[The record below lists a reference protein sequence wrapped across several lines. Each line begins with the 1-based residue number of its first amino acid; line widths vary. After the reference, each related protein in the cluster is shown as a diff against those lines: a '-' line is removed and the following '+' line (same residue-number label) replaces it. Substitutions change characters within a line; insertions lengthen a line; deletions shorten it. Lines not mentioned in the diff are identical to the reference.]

1 MIDEML
7 DNGLEVVLKPNHFSQ
22 TVAIQ
27 LWVKVGSLDETEHN
41 RGAAHFLEHMLFK
54 GTKKRGVGEIA
65 ALVEECGGEINAYT
79 TFDHTVI
86 HLTLGSTHLSL
97 GIDLLADVFGDSQI
111 LEAEFAKEK
120 EVIIEEILR
129 SQDSPGA
136 TVGRKVFS
144 LAFEGTEAA
153 RPIFGT
159 LDSVKNLKKE
169 DVTKFYKHW
178 YVPSNAILV
187 VVGALEVN
195 STLDLIRKTF
205 GTMPSRSTVR
215 RGRTEIDRSN
225 QSGRNNGQVSVIKG
239 DFQQPRVELVF
250 AGPSLGHFDTVA
262 LDLAAFALGTGE
274 LSRLNRKVRDELG
287 LVQSIGASL
296 YAPAFGGLF
305 EVSAFVKEEQLLD
318 AIEAI
323 LREVI
328 KIRDIEPMTIDELSR
343 ARANISADRI
353 LRDETVDGEARSIG
367 FGMLT
372 RHKMLF
378 DQVYSTLVESMP
390 LVAITGA
397 IRRWLIPETVT
408 VVVLVNRSSK
418 VSEIDVIQTLRK
430 VNENPAIRD
439 HPVRTDSPKKS
450 QNPTEKVSTLSDYE
464 IIPGL
469 RLVYKH
475 HPESQIFSLTAATEG
490 GLRGETDKNA
500 GLFNAMAAMLATA
513 TTVDDH
519 ESFVNKIE
527 GVGANMEGFSGKDSL
542 GVQLQCLPE
551 NMPEMISLLK
561 DAILYPEFPK
571 EQWLTISREIFQSI
585 ETQEDS
591 PAGFC
596 LRKIQEFI
604 YQQHPYRYPIM
615 GTKESVLGFNESQL
629 KQEFVKY
636 RDQGPWVIAAVGPME
651 ANQMVHL
658 LREIFAEWRLKPEMR
673 TFPGDR
679 ACHLME
685 KLPRQAIKFTKDREQ
700 THIGFGFKGIP
711 WGDSDRY
718 ALDVLTNILGGHSGR
733 LFQALREKESLAY
746 TVSPILSYG
755 KVMGIIASYV
765 ATSPEK
771 AEKAL
776 ASLKSQVLELR
787 DIAPHQDE
795 VTRAKNYII
804 GSHEM
809 SLQRGDAQ
817 SSSMALMEIYGYGY
831 RDHLSYPE
839 EIRKITADDVLRV
852 GARLL
857 QLDESVEVMVGK

>member
-1 MIDEML
+1 ML
-7 DNGLEVVLKPNHFSQ
+7 NNGLEVVLKPNHFSQ

-27 LWVKVGSLDETEHN
+27 LWVKVGSLDESEHN

-54 GTKKRGVGEIA
+54 GTNRRGVGEIA

-86 HLTLGSTHLSL
+86 HLTLGSAYLSL
-97 GIDLLADVFGDSQI
+97 GIDLLSDIFSNSQI
-111 LEAEFAKEK
+111 LEVEFAKEK

-136 TVGRKVFS
+136 AVGRKVFA

-159 LDSVKNLKKE
+159 LDSVKNLTKE
-169 DVTKFYKHW
+169 EVTSFYKHW

-195 STLDLIRKTF
+195 STLDLVRKTF
-205 GTMPSRSTVR
+205 GAIPPSPYVR
-215 RGRTEIDRSN
+215 RGRSDIDRSN
-225 QSGRNNGQVSVIKG
+225 QIGQNFSQVSIIKG
-239 DFQQPRVELVF
+239 DFQQSRVELVF
-250 AGPSLGHFDTVA
+250 GGPSLGHFDTVA

-274 LSRLNRKVRDELG
+274 LSRLNRRVRDEQG
-287 LVQSIGASL
+287 LVQSIGASV

-305 EVSAFVKEEQLLD
+305 EVSAFVKEDQLLD

-328 KIRDIEPMTIDELSR
+328 KMRDIEPMTIEELSR
-343 ARANISADRI
+343 ARANINADRI

-408 VVVLVNRSSK
+408 VVVLVNRDSNL
-418 VSEIDVIQTLRK
+418 SEIDVRQTLKK
-430 VNENPAIRD
+430 VAEYPAILD
-439 HPVRTDSPKKS
+439 LAVRVDQPKKS
-450 QNPTEKVSTLSDYE
+450 QIPKEKISTLSDYE
-464 IIPGL
+464 ILPGL
-469 RLVYKH
+469 KLVYKH
-475 HPESQIFSLTAATEG
+475 HPDAQIFSLTAATEG

-500 GLFNAMAAMLATA
+500 GLFNAIAAMLATA
-513 TTVDDH
+513 TSVDDH

-527 GVGANMEGFSGKDSL
+527 GLGSNMEGFSGKDSL
-542 GVQLQCLPE
+542 GIQLQCLPE
-551 NMPEMISLLK
+551 HMPGMVSLFK

-571 EQWLTISREIFQSI
+571 EQWAAISREILQAI

-596 LRKIQEFI
+596 MRKIQEFI
-604 YQQHPYRYPIM
+604 YQQHPYRYAVM
-615 GTKESVLGFNESQL
+615 GTKESVQGFNESQL
-629 KQEFVKY
+629 KQEFINY

-651 ANQMVHL
+651 ANKMVHL
-658 LREIFAEWRLKPEMR
+658 LREIFADWRLKPEMR

-679 ACHLME
+679 ASHIVE

-733 LFQALREKESLAY
+733 LFQSLREKESLAY

-755 KVMGIIASYV
+755 KVMGIIASYI
-765 ATSPEK
+765 ATSSEK

-776 ASLKSQVLELR
+776 SALKSQVLDLR
-787 DIAPHQDE
+787 EVAPHKDE

-831 RDHLSYPE
+831 RDHLNYPE
-839 EIRKITADDVLRV
+839 EIRKVTADDVLRV

-857 QLDESVEVMVGK
+857 RMDESVEVMVGK